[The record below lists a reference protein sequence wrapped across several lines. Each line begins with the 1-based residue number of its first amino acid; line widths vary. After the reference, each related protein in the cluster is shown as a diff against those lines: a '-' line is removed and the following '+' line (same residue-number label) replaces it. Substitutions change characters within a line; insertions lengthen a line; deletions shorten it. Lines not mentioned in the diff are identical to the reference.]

1 MNMHRPVVFVV
12 ICLAVSL
19 AACSTQQP
27 TQSSE
32 KAQASQPAP
41 PPAPQPLAS
50 SAPTQSAI
58 GQLQDVNLTD
68 KTLTIKNTEGNSETF
83 SFTETTEIVG
93 TSDAQGLAT
102 QRGSQVAVTFAE
114 QDGRK
119 MAQRVEIGKK

>member
-27 TQSSE
+27 AQSSE

-41 PPAPQPLAS
+41 PPQPLAS

-93 TSDAQGLAT
+93 TSDAQGLST